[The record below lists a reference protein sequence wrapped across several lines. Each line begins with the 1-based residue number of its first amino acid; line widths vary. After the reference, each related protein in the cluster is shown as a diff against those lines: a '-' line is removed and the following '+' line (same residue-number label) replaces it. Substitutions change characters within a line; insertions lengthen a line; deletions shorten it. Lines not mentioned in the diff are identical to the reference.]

1 MSHRTW
7 IELDRNAIKANVAT
21 LKALLSPET
30 RFCAVVKANAYGHG
44 LMAMSELLRAEG
56 VDAFAV
62 DTIADALL
70 LKENF
75 PSAFIL
81 VLGYVIADDLPQ
93 AVKAGIHLTVADKSR
108 IRELQIIGSELNT
121 PAQIHLKIE
130 TGTMRQGVDAVS
142 LNDVLEEL
150 KASTHVNLAGI
161 STHYANLE
169 DTSDAKFAG
178 EQFER
183 FQEAEKKIHEAGFS
197 PEFVH
202 TACSAGI
209 ILYPALHGTMVRAGI
224 SMYGLWSDKDVE
236 MAVLHHR
243 IRCTLQPV
251 LSFKTR
257 VAQIKT
263 ARVGTPIGYGMTETM
278 PRNGRIAV
286 IPVGYF
292 DGFDRRLSSRG
303 EVLIKGHRCKVM
315 GRVCMNMSMVDVSNV
330 PTLVPG
336 DEVVILGRSGA
347 HSITAYDI
355 SRVMGT
361 IPYEFISRLNPQIPR
376 IVKET
381 PIETNES

>member
-7 IELDRNAIKANVAT
+7 IELDTNAVKANVAT
-21 LKALLSPET
+21 LKSLLQPET

-44 LMAMSELLRAEG
+44 LLPMSELLRAEG

-62 DTIADALL
+62 DTIADALT
-70 LKENF
+70 LKDAF
-75 PSAFIL
+75 PTAFVL
-81 VLGYVIADDLPQ
+81 VLGYVMSEDLPN
-93 AVKAGIHLTVADKSR
+93 AIKADIHLTVADKSR
-108 IRELQIIGSELNT
+108 IRELQSVASELDKQ
-121 PAQIHLKIE
+121 AFIHLKIE
-130 TGTMRQGVDAVS
+130 TGTMRQGVDMVN
-142 LNDVLEEL
+142 LGDVLEEIKTSSNVVL
-150 KASTHVNLAGI
+150 SGL

-183 FQEAEKKIHEAGFS
+183 FSEAERMVLDAGFS
-197 PEFVH
+197 PEFIH

-292 DGFDRRLSSRG
+292 DGMDRRLSSRG

-315 GRVCMNMSMVDVSNV
+315 GRICMNMMMVDVSNV
-330 PTLVPG
+330 PTLVTG

-355 SRVMGT
+355 ARTMGT
-361 IPYEFISRLNPQIPR
+361 IPYEFIACLNPLIPR
-376 IVKET
+376 VIKQTATE
-381 PIETNES
+381 EENE